1 MASPEPRKGMYASNA
16 RRGTALKSLQS
27 GEKLLDPKE
36 AADMLDVSDKEVMQI
51 ADRDDPLRQTASTA
65 AVSRF
70 TFNRS
75 SNAGGGSSR

>member
-16 RRGTALKSLQS
+16 RRNTALKSLQS

-36 AADMLDVSDKEVMQI
+36 ADMLDVSDKEVMQI